1 MRTMSVGPATIRG
14 GTVQS
19 EPLVTRAGSVSV
31 ESRGVV
37 IDSPWGGVRWLHP
50 TRVEAVHP
58 DGQRES
64 VAVRDVTQRV
74 LLTLLAAGLVVT
86 WVGSKIQRS
95 RRRA

>member
-1 MRTMSVGPATIRG
+1 MRTMSVGPATIRS

-19 EPLVTRAGSVSV
+19 EPLVTPAGSVSI

-50 TRVEAVHP
+50 TRVEAIHP
-58 DGQRES
+58 NGRRES
-64 VAVRDVTQRV
+64 TAVRDVTQRV
-74 LLTLLAAGLVVT
+74 LLTLLTAGLIVT